1 MTERDEERRE
11 GEDEEAGRAAEP
23 WLGLIGIGEDGLEG
37 LTPPARAFLAS
48 AGAVYGGRR
57 HIALAA
63 PLITGRAI
71 PWPHPPKAAVPEI
84 LARRGRRTAVLAS
97 GDPFWFGIGSLLAGE
112 AGRGAFIAF
121 PAPSSFQLAC
131 ARLGWALQHT
141 LTLSFA
147 TRPLATLW
155 RELQPGA
162 RLLALSR
169 DGSTPGQIAA
179 MLTARGFGESEMVVL
194 EALGGPRERI
204 RTSRAAA
211 FALTDIDD
219 LNLTAIHLTAS
230 RGARV
235 IPRSPGLPESL
246 FEHDGQITKREIR
259 AAALAALAPRRGDL
273 LWDIGAG
280 SGAVGIEWML
290 ADPANRAIAVERH
303 PERAARIRRN
313 AEALG
318 VPALEV
324 RNGEAPAALAGLP
337 PPDAVFIGGGG
348 RDPALLGH
356 ALAALAPGGRLV
368 AHAVSLETEAA
379 LYAAFQRWGGEMC
392 RIGVERLGP
401 LGGLH
406 GFRPEM
412 RVLQWTLIKS

>member
-1 MTERDEERRE
+1 MRRE
-11 GEDEEAGRAAEP
+11 AAEGTAERTEEETPSP

-37 LTPPARAFLAS
+37 LSPPARAFLA
-48 AGAVYGGRR
+48 AAEAVYGGQR
-57 HIALAA
+57 HLALAA
-63 PLITGRAI
+63 PLVGERGI
-71 PWPHPPKAAVPEI
+71 PWPHPLKSALPEI
-84 LARRGRRTAVLAS
+84 LARRGRKTAVLAS
-97 GDPFWFGIGSLLAGE
+97 GDPFWFGVGSLLAE
-112 AGRGAFIAF
+112 QAGPGAFIAF

-141 LTLSFA
+141 VTLSFA
-147 TRPLATLW
+147 TRPLPTLW

-169 DGSTPGQIAA
+169 DGTTPGTIAA

-204 RTSRAAA
+204 RRTRAAEFA
-211 FALTDIDD
+211 FTDIDP
-219 LNLTAIHLTAS
+219 LNLTALTLA
-230 RGARV
+230 AAPDAQI
-235 IPRSPGLPESL
+235 IPRAPGLGEEF

-259 AAALAALAPRRGDL
+259 AAALAALAPYRGAL
-273 LWDIGAG
+273 LWDVGAG
-280 SGAVGIEWML
+280 SGAIGIEWML
-290 ADPANRAIAVERH
+290 ADPANRAIAIERD
-303 PERAARIRRN
+303 PGRAARIRRN

-324 RNGEAPAALAGLP
+324 RNEEAPAAFTALP
-337 PPDAVFIGGGG
+337 PPDAVFVGGGA
-348 RDPALLGH
+348 RDPALLEAAWR
-356 ALAALAPGGRLV
+356 ALPRGGRLV
-368 AHAVSLETEAA
+368 VHAVALETEAV

-392 RIGVERLGP
+392 RIGVDRLGP

-406 GFRPEM
+406 GFRPAM